1 MVFKEPRLISMQG
14 NVVEVKGNKHDDV
27 QLMSMV
33 NFGIYDLSYHLL
45 IFQLYFHSYWNYGM

>member
-14 NVVEVKGNKHDDV
+14 DVVEVKGNKRDHDV
-27 QLMSMV
+27 HLMSMV

-45 IFQLYFHSYWNYGM
+45 MKILTLLS

>member
-14 NVVEVKGNKHDDV
+14 DVVEVKGNKHDDV

-33 NFGIYDLSYHLL
+33 NFGIYDLLYHLL
-45 IFQLYFHSYWNYGM
+45 IFQLLLS